1 MDANRLRND
10 IKTERYEGDML
21 EVSQSALGS
30 PSRIRA
36 IAGEAMGMAPAR
48 KITYLDMQKAA
59 RSATSEK
66 ASPVSGETAS
76 AAQPTVPAAKGAA
89 GVVAK
94 MMNLSAGEAQVLL
107 VGDMG
112 LSAAR

>member
-1 MDANRLRND
+1 MAASTLRGD

-21 EVSQSALGS
+21 EVRQSALGS

-48 KITYLDMQKAA
+48 KVTYLDMAPTDAGRAPVLADSTQ
-59 RSATSEK
+59 RSALER
-66 ASPVSGETAS
+66 VI
-76 AAQPTVPAAKGAA
+76 A
-89 GVVAK
+89 G

-107 VGDMG
+107 VGDVG
-112 LSAAR
+112 LASSK